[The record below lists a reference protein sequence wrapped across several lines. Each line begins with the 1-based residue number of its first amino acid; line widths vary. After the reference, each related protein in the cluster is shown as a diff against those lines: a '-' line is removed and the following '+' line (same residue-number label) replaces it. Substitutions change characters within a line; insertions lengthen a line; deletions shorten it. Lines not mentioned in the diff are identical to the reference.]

1 MDKEDLFLYGDF
13 ESVHARSFRIDF
25 IKCNERDD
33 CKTDAEIKKFLS
45 DKYLLILANEVWFDT
60 GKYGESS
67 INRTSKLRWKRFN
80 TNFAETIPFKL
91 SRTSLELQDMFVD
104 FDELTELSD
113 SSIFEFEELLHRPWA
128 FDDLTLANISVE
140 MNLDLQILKREG
152 YTALDLISDIGGMQ
166 GLLFSLAATL
176 LTFLNHNQL
185 SNYLVSKLYLSKDQ

>member
-1 MDKEDLFLYGDF
+1 
-13 ESVHARSFRIDF
+13 
-25 IKCNERDD
+25 
-33 CKTDAEIKKFLS
+33 
-45 DKYLLILANEVWFDT
+45 
-60 GKYGESS
+60 
-67 INRTSKLRWKRFN
+67 
-80 TNFAETIPFKL
+80 
-91 SRTSLELQDMFVD
+91 MFVD

-185 SNYLVSKLYLSKDQ
+185 SNYLVSKLYLSKDK